1 MKKGTWSKCAKLT
14 VVVGA
19 DLQGLVSAHHQAS
32 LLVLLVLEQS
42 NIASTT
48 LLPFLALGVESEQL
62 SPHLERLLF
71 KFLVGLGFHLFG
83 QADNRLEVNV
93 RGLRRFIL

>member
-1 MKKGTWSKCAKLT
+1 MCAKLT

-32 LLVLLVLEQS
+32 LLVLLVLKQS

-48 LLPFLALGVESEQL
+48 LLPFLALAIESEQL
-62 SPHLERLLF
+62 SAHLESLLF
-71 KFLVGLGFHLFG
+71 KFLVGLGFHLLG

-93 RGLRRFIL
+93 RGLRCFIL